1 MKLPF
6 LRRRHE
12 ELPCSEV
19 GRLLH
24 AYLDREL
31 EQDVL
36 DAVSRHL
43 EDCRRC
49 GLEVEA
55 YDGIKRALRRGG
67 MTSEDETL
75 VRLRSF
81 AADLAAG
88 VVQADGDE
96 GEPAG

>member
-1 MKLPF
+1 VKLPF
-6 LRRRHE
+6 GRREHT

-19 GRLLH
+19 GRLLQ

-31 EQDVL
+31 EEQVL
-36 DAVSRHL
+36 DAIARHL

-67 MTSEDETL
+67 MTNEDASL
-75 VRLRSF
+75 LRLRSF

-88 VVQADGDE
+88 AVLTDGHD
-96 GEPAG
+96 GEPEE